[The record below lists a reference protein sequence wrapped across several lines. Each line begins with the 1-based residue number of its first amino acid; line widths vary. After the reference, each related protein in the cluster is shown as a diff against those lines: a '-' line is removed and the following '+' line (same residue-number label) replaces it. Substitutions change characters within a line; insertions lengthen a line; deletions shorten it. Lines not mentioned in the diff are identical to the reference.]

1 MNSKLLNA
9 KTLDKHPTIRRLVWQ
24 NDEGR
29 ESSLVYRLKRHAF
42 SRRITLRWTAEGAV
56 VTAPVWATLK
66 PIDNFVFEKRGW
78 LAERAAASSA
88 QALEGREFVPFRG
101 RRASFRFN
109 ASETRFERTDEGEW
123 VLFLHLPANAP
134 KALLEAEIGAILR
147 REARKVLGES
157 FERVQRR
164 VPLKAALWRLSSAK
178 GRWGSCNPRLRSVNL
193 SWRLV
198 GCEDDLI
205 DYVVAHELAHL
216 REANHS
222 KAFWAEVEKIDPLY
236 REHER
241 RLKMI
246 RADMFPGL

>member
-9 KTLDKHPTIRRLVWQ
+9 TTLDKHPTTRRLVWQ
-24 NDEGR
+24 NDEGG

-42 SRRITLRWTAEGAV
+42 SRRITLRWTTEGAV
-56 VTAPVWATLK
+56 VTAPVWASMK
-66 PIDNFVFEKRGW
+66 PIDDFVFDKRSW
-78 LAERAAASSA
+78 LAERAATSSVKGST
-88 QALEGREFVPFRG
+88 ERDFVPFRG
-101 RRASFRFN
+101 SRARFLFN
-109 ASETRFERTDEGEW
+109 APETRFERTDEEGW
-123 VLFLHLPANAP
+123 VLLLRLPADAP
-134 KALLEAEIGAILR
+134 RALLEAEIGAILR
-147 REARKVLGES
+147 REARRVLGES

-164 VPLKAALWRLSSAK
+164 VPQKAALWRLSSAK

-236 REHER
+236 REHEH

-246 RADMFPGL
+246 RGDMFPGL